1 MAKNTMGFRDAYTQ
15 TLDIDIY
22 PKGNDGA
29 DGVSIVDVEV
39 NNNNTNNKALL
50 TLFLFKTNINPTDDT
65 TNNDK
70 YCNILS

>member
-29 DGVSIVDVEV
+29 DGVSIIKVEV
-39 NNNNTNNKALL
+39 DNR
-50 TLFLFKTNINPTDDT
+50 IH
-65 TNNDK
+65 
-70 YCNILS
+70 